1 MRVGSALRLLFAG
14 ALLAG
19 VIAAPAVAA
28 RKATSPTIVVN
39 FAVNGSVTVTL
50 NGSQLGTTSGT
61 PTVIPGGYYSLL
73 LNGPGNCINLPLFEL
88 SGPGVNVQDDMLGG
102 EVETHSLPT
111 YFTPNATYTWH
122 LDSSQSTVY
131 TFRTSTDVVGSPTA
145 LGSSSSK
152 KGSGKATSDNIV
164 GSGIV
169 PSRGILSGVVTP
181 SGQVTVAYKG
191 KSVKRLQA
199 GRYTITVIDK
209 SPSSGFVVKGMRR
222 TATVT
227 GNAFVGKRSMS
238 VNLTDGSW
246 SFGPS
251 ATKSVLAVSV
261 VA

>member
-1 MRVGSALRLLFAG
+1 MRVVPTLRLLFVG

-19 VIAAPAVAA
+19 VIAAPAAA
-28 RKATSPTIVVN
+28 RRAAAPTMVVN

-50 NGSQLGTTSGT
+50 NGSPVGTTNGA

-88 SGPGVNVQDDMLGG
+88 NGPGVNVQDDMLGG

-122 LDSSQSTVY
+122 IDSSQSTVY
-131 TFRTSTDVVGSPTA
+131 TFRTSTDVVGSATA
-145 LGSSSSK
+145 LGSSSSS

-164 GSGIV
+164 GSGIR
-169 PSRGILSGVVTP
+169 PSRGMLSGVVDA
-181 SGQVTVAYKG
+181 SGRVTVAYKG

-199 GRYTITVIDK
+199 GRYTIDVIDK
-209 SPSSGFVVKGMRR
+209 SPSNGFVVKGKHR

-227 GNAFVGKRSMS
+227 GGAFVGKRSMT

-251 ATKSVLAVSV
+251 ATKSAFSVSV
-261 VA
+261 LG